1 MLKMMNRSKKTNQ
14 GSQRGARDTAH
25 GGKDAKVG
33 RQGLSPGTNTVGPVK
48 PSLASMAPQPQVGGP
63 GQPTALAGGG
73 AGVGGRSKKAKQQS
87 DGSKGGGSKATG
99 GSRSRRPAVTCAG
112 KETHA
117 TKANGATM
125 AEGGRVGFD
134 IPGGN
139 GGDGGGVGVGGLGSL
154 GQPAGPKMERSN
166 SFFLARKLSS
176 LYSKFSGSRENV
188 SSANAVSPNTDG
200 KDTVDRTQPFQ
211 FVRSR
216 SMSSIQLKRAY
227 RRSQNESTLQNLQ
240 EDAILERSES
250 SEETA
255 GTAAG
260 TVRSEAI
267 ENVPVPEATAPVT
280 PDTPPPMP
288 RFERSNSILAS
299 IRRKISFRSDRRSS
313 TVSSWSTSL
322 QNLRQEDFMISY
334 DDLSFIDYDQF
345 NSYETNLLKRQPAA
359 VASETYHPHH
369 TPPSLNVQD
378 GQTES
383 LSQSNDNTPAVEA
396 TNTGVIRRRRKNDNL
411 LRTTLIRKSMD
422 VESNLDRDKNVYR
435 NSLDAE
441 KLLCI
446 SKVNRKSFRWSAD
459 VERDVVALDLDS
471 VDFAAGKPLT
481 ELAASRQTTPP
492 PYDVCDSGMIDGS
505 ESVKLGTIDDGT
517 EQPTLTASSVGY
529 VSRSESMKRSRSYGG
544 EGGVAFEEGFGH
556 PPKKLQMKSL
566 SLTHLDEIE
575 RQATTPTIINND
587 PHIRKG
593 DNSDTSNTSIASA
606 SGSMGY
612 GATMSGGSSTHAV
625 SPKDVCVTVTS
636 GSTLIGISNSGGG
649 CINPAYDNG
658 DVGHRH
664 EPVDTP
670 ECLHRP
676 GGSPVGDAASGIT
689 AEKDATDKAYEHA
702 DKPLASPS
710 STKAATLCKSVL
722 GGTGSSTSSL
732 KKKSSSFLHRE
743 RKKPI
748 LTRSQVSSS
757 EYFSVCFES
766 DNNDAGVLIPA
777 TKGVRLAECL
787 RTSLSR
793 RSLSFSQIYVTDN
806 GFNNPHET
814 GMRYSEPLDANMD
827 ISALAGRTL
836 IVSERDAGAPS
847 RPRTGAHVTLQKAA
861 SVGNQPSVMS
871 STSRLFTSTS
881 TDDNYDQ
888 SPKATSSASGKQSKQ
903 KWTIPFGSKG
913 PQKSKLCE
921 LLDSYNKEIPKSTS
935 SSSNFNNPEYID
947 ALVGLRNLPQ
957 CWTEIVNCVGMNEA
971 ETKIQS
977 AIWELVTTE
986 VYYILALQTVTDLF
1000 LACLEDIQSQNI
1012 LTDVDQNKLFSNI
1025 RDIWEANLRFWTLY
1039 LHPMVRHSQ
1048 QTKEPM
1054 SIYYFQ
1060 PGFVDFATIF
1070 TPYTKY
1076 CAEQST
1082 CQFYCKEMYH
1092 NNALFMTYCAWCES
1106 QKMCNRLRLAD
1117 ILVRPM
1123 QRLTKYGLLLAAIKK
1138 HITDEAEGEA
1148 IDAMIHSV
1156 EEFVAGVN
1164 SHLTTRQ
1171 ESERL
1176 KGINARI
1183 DSYDVVDSNNEA
1195 LDRMVKQHSAMFDLC
1210 QPMRGID
1217 HGRKVFVEGDLKYK
1231 DSTGKMDVHCF
1242 LFTDF
1247 LLVCKKNK
1255 SDKLKIIRQPY
1266 MTDRLMVQL
1275 KDQTLY
1281 CCYLNELNMVVAA
1294 FSLQS
1299 PKAQHWYDSITKVK
1313 HIYNRMK
1320 LGAFGDVRQYGN
1332 IINISNSCN
1341 NSTSNSNMN
1350 INNDNPS
1357 IKKSPLNSSI
1367 GSRVS
1372 SLNNSHS
1379 GSVDLNESKQV
1390 SIDFEKTNSLS
1401 SDEGAGVPVGSIVS
1415 GPGMMHTKYGVPLVP
1430 VAGRK
1435 AKNTVST
1442 VQTKSSNSLTVQP
1455 YSGLGQSMPNLNLN
1469 SIQNSNTLSVP
1480 GTTSPLSHS
1489 GMVLLSPSQRGIS
1502 YPPPSPTRA
1511 TLRRGFAFSTSIKN
1525 PPLIKTR
1532 NVPSQQSFTLSQQQS
1547 FNTASFAQHQPG
1559 CTTIASSSNTSN
1571 LTNSVAVHQ
1580 TVEGNSGC
1588 PPLPSTNLS
1597 FFKRKNSFQRAP
1609 NSSTTTSTE

>member
-1 MLKMMNRSKKTNQ
+1 MDENVQRSNESIKQRNLVHSIEQISPIRDVYSILPESNVHSTGQSQTLHTQPSASSSPTHISNTSPSAATSLSTLLSPTKISQDVNLQSTSKNGAHQETFSNSLATATPAGFSLILPQNLNRSFDQTAAQSPPKYQIYHQFSRISSTTQ
-14 GSQRGARDTAH
+14 QFIQRQQQQQLQQQEQH
-25 GGKDAKVG
+25 
-33 RQGLSPGTNTVGPVK
+33 QQIFH
-48 PSLASMAPQPQVGGP
+48 PQA
-63 GQPTALAGGG
+63 QPLQL
-73 AGVGGRSKKAKQQS
+73 QQS
-87 DGSKGGGSKATG
+87 PQT
-99 GSRSRRPAVTCAG
+99 
-112 KETHA
+112 
-117 TKANGATM
+117 
-125 AEGGRVGFD
+125 
-134 IPGGN
+134 
-139 GGDGGGVGVGGLGSL
+139 
-154 GQPAGPKMERSN
+154 QPASPVTNYQTPLFRKASYGSSHYAHYSNVDPLTVNAGTLSARPNNTYHQYQTTHQCSKTVDQRSN
-166 SFFLARKLSS
+166 NPFILNFNNISGCCLKNSPTSS
-176 LYSKFSGSRENV
+176 SSPPATSPTDRSITSAPITGNPQSVTSGSSSSAITAVV
-188 SSANAVSPNTDG
+188 SSGTKRTRSLLLKSTSPLQQTTHSSPSHTVSSPQGPPVPPRLSHIHAIGSVSPANTGPTFSNHPSIDPIS
-200 KDTVDRTQPFQ
+200 TTTSSNASSEAIV
-211 FVRSR
+211 
-216 SMSSIQLKRAY
+216 MSSIV
-227 RRSQNESTLQNLQ
+227 T
-240 EDAILERSES
+240 
-250 SEETA
+250 
-255 GTAAG
+255 GTCY
-260 TVRSEAI
+260 
-267 ENVPVPEATAPVT
+267 VT
-280 PDTPPPMP
+280 PP
-288 RFERSNSILAS
+288 
-299 IRRKISFRSDRRSS
+299 
-313 TVSSWSTSL
+313 
-322 QNLRQEDFMISY
+322 
-334 DDLSFIDYDQF
+334 
-345 NSYETNLLKRQPAA
+345 
-359 VASETYHPHH
+359 
-369 TPPSLNVQD
+369 
-378 GQTES
+378 
-383 LSQSNDNTPAVEA
+383 TPAPLITSDKHRELPSMTFGSV
-396 TNTGVIRRRRKNDNL
+396 TPTVVSNTL
-411 LRTTLIRKSMD
+411 P
-422 VESNLDRDKNVYR
+422 
-435 NSLDAE
+435 
-441 KLLCI
+441 
-446 SKVNRKSFRWSAD
+446 
-459 VERDVVALDLDS
+459 DS
-471 VDFAAGKPLT
+471 T
-481 ELAASRQTTPP
+481 
-492 PYDVCDSGMIDGS
+492 
-505 ESVKLGTIDDGT
+505 
-517 EQPTLTASSVGY
+517 TLTASGHNKTPTDGNESGLLTKEMIDKSVRKKRDDFLRTTMKICLV
-529 VSRSESMKRSRSYGG
+529 VS
-544 EGGVAFEEGFGH
+544 
-556 PPKKLQMKSL
+556 PPSKLQMKSL

-575 RQATTPTIINND
+575 RQATTPTIITND
-587 PHIRKG
+587 PHVRKS

-606 SGSMGY
+606 SGSAGY
-612 GATMSGGSSTHAV
+612 GGNTVSGGSSTHAV
-625 SPKDVCVTVTS
+625 SPKDVCLTVTS
-636 GSTLIGISNSGGG
+636 GSALIDISNSDGG

-658 DVGHRH
+658 EGSHRRQAGNSFTVSEVDARIVQKQNSTEKVH
-664 EPVDTP
+664 E
-670 ECLHRP
+670 CQ
-676 GGSPVGDAASGIT
+676 SSGT
-689 AEKDATDKAYEHA
+689 CCM
-702 DKPLASPS
+702 LSSPS
-710 STKAATLCKSVL
+710 CVKAALGYSTKL
-722 GGTGSSTSSL
+722 GGTSSTSSL

-743 RKKPI
+743 RKKPV

-766 DNNDAGVLIPA
+766 DQNDPGVLIPA

-787 RTSLSR
+787 RASLSR

-814 GMRYSEPLDANMD
+814 GLRYTEPLDANMD

-836 IVSERDAGAPS
+836 IVSERDGAPN
-847 RPRTGAHVTLQKAA
+847 RRTGGHLTLQKAA
-861 SVGNQPSVMS
+861 SVGNQPSIMS
-871 STSRLFTSTS
+871 SNSKLFTSTS

-888 SPKATSSASGKQSKQ
+888 SPKASSASGKQSKQ

-935 SSSNFNNPEYID
+935 SSSNFNNPEYVD

-957 CWTEIVNCVGMNEA
+957 CWTDIVNCAGMSEA

-1039 LHPMVRHSQ
+1039 LHPMVKHSQ
-1048 QTKEPM
+1048 RTKDPM

-1060 PGFVDFATIF
+1060 RGFVDFATIF

-1138 HITDEAEGEA
+1138 HINDEAEGEA

-1183 DSYDVVDSNNEA
+1183 DCYEVVDSNNET
-1195 LDRMVKQHSAMFDLC
+1195 LDRLVKQHSIMFDLC

-1231 DSTGKMDVHCF
+1231 DGTGKMDVHCF

-1255 SDKLKIIRQPY
+1255 NDKLKIVRQPY

-1275 KDQTLY
+1275 KDQAIY
-1281 CCYLNELNMVVAA
+1281 CCYVNELNMVVAA
-1294 FSLQS
+1294 FTLQS
-1299 PKAQHWYDSITKVK
+1299 AKAQHWYDSITKVK

-1320 LGAFGDVRQYGN
+1320 QGTFGDVRQYGN

-1350 INNDNPS
+1350 INNDNIS

-1401 SDEGAGVPVGSIVS
+1401 SDEGAGVVNAVTGSGLV
-1415 GPGMMHTKYGVPLVP
+1415 MMHSKYGAVSS
-1430 VAGRK
+1430 RK
-1435 AKNTVST
+1435 PKNTVCT
-1442 VQTKSSNSLTVQP
+1442 MQTKSSNSLTVQP

-1480 GTTSPLSHS
+1480 GTSNSQSHS

-1532 NVPSQQSFTLSQQQS
+1532 NVSSQQSFALSQQQS
-1547 FNTASFAQHQPG
+1547 FNSASLAQHQQCLP
-1559 CTTIASSSNTSN
+1559 SPSNTLHGAPNNSG
-1571 LTNSVAVHQ
+1571 TNSAIEGCAVA
-1580 TVEGNSGC
+1580 SG
-1588 PPLPSTNLS
+1588 LTLSSANVS
-1597 FFKRKNSFQRAP
+1597 FFKRKNSFQSVP
-1609 NSSTTTSTE
+1609 NNSATSSVDQSLPNET

>member
-1 MLKMMNRSKKTNQ
+1 QQTQQLQRQQSPQTQPASPVTNYQAPLFRKASYGSSHYAHYSSVDPPTVNAGISVARPTSTYHQHQPSLQCSKPVDQRSNNPFILNFNNISGCCLKNSPTSSSSPSATSPTDRSAASVATCSNTQPVTDGSSSTAITSFVTSGTKRTRSLMLKSTSPLQQTSRSSPAHALSSPQGPPVPPRLSQIQSGGSVTTPNLGTATNTHP
-14 GSQRGARDTAH
+14 SIEPSSSTAH
-25 GGKDAKVG
+25 CNASS
-33 RQGLSPGTNTVGPVK
+33 SPTTV
-48 PSLASMAPQPQVGGP
+48 
-63 GQPTALAGGG
+63 T
-73 AGVGGRSKKAKQQS
+73 
-87 DGSKGGGSKATG
+87 
-99 GSRSRRPAVTCAG
+99 
-112 KETHA
+112 
-117 TKANGATM
+117 
-125 AEGGRVGFD
+125 
-134 IPGGN
+134 
-139 GGDGGGVGVGGLGSL
+139 
-154 GQPAGPKMERSN
+154 
-166 SFFLARKLSS
+166 
-176 LYSKFSGSRENV
+176 
-188 SSANAVSPNTDG
+188 
-200 KDTVDRTQPFQ
+200 
-211 FVRSR
+211 
-216 SMSSIQLKRAY
+216 SSIV
-227 RRSQNESTLQNLQ
+227 
-240 EDAILERSES
+240 
-250 SEETA
+250 A
-255 GTAAG
+255 GACY
-260 TVRSEAI
+260 
-267 ENVPVPEATAPVT
+267 VT
-280 PDTPPPMP
+280 PPTPAPL
-288 RFERSNSILAS
+288 SAS
-299 IRRKISFRSDRRSS
+299 DK
-313 TVSSWSTSL
+313 
-322 QNLRQEDFMISY
+322 NQE
-334 DDLSFIDYDQF
+334 L
-345 NSYETNLLKRQPAA
+345 
-359 VASETYHPHH
+359 
-369 TPPSLNVQD
+369 PSMTFGSV
-378 GQTES
+378 
-383 LSQSNDNTPAVEA
+383 TPAVMS
-396 TNTGVIRRRRKNDNL
+396 
-411 LRTTLIRKSMD
+411 TTD
-422 VESNLDRDKNVYR
+422 PD
-435 NSLDAE
+435 
-441 KLLCI
+441 
-446 SKVNRKSFRWSAD
+446 
-459 VERDVVALDLDS
+459 
-471 VDFAAGKPLT
+471 P
-481 ELAASRQTTPP
+481 
-492 PYDVCDSGMIDGS
+492 
-505 ESVKLGTIDDGT
+505 
-517 EQPTLTASSVGY
+517 PTLGATPSCHKAPTDSNRDGLRNNERMAEI
-529 VSRSESMKRSRSYGG
+529 VSNNVRKKRDDFLKTTMKICLVVS
-544 EGGVAFEEGFGH
+544 
-556 PPKKLQMKSL
+556 PPSKLQMKSL

-575 RQATTPTIINND
+575 RQATTPTIITND
-587 PHIRKG
+587 PHIRKS

-606 SGSMGY
+606 SGSAGY
-612 GATMSGGSSTHAV
+612 GGNTVSGGSSVHAV

-636 GSTLIGISNSGGG
+636 GSALIDISNSDGG

-658 DVGHRH
+658 DGGHRRDTNNGISVSDMDTRNCPRQESIDKGH
-664 EPVDTP
+664 E
-670 ECLHRP
+670 CQ
-676 GGSPVGDAASGIT
+676 GSGACCMLT
-689 AEKDATDKAYEHA
+689 
-702 DKPLASPS
+702 SPS
-710 STKAATLCKSVL
+710 CVKAAL
-722 GGTGSSTSSL
+722 GYSSKLSGTSSTSSSL

-743 RKKPI
+743 RKKPV

-757 EYFSVCFES
+757 EYFSVCFDS
-766 DNNDAGVLIPA
+766 DHNDPGVLIPA

-787 RTSLSR
+787 RASLSR

-814 GMRYSEPLDANMD
+814 GVRYTEPLDGNMD

-836 IVSERDAGAPS
+836 IVSERDATS
-847 RPRTGAHVTLQKAA
+847 NRRTGGHLTLQKAA
-861 SVGNQPSVMS
+861 SVGNQPSIMS
-871 STSRLFTSTS
+871 STSKLFTSTS

-888 SPKATSSASGKQSKQ
+888 SPKASSASGKQSKQ

-935 SSSNFNNPEYID
+935 SSSNFNNPEYVD

-957 CWTEIVNCVGMNEA
+957 CWTEIVNCAGKLKQRVISNAGRPDGSANNIQMAYHPFLIYQFFPKCFPIKTLRWPVCEGVSEA

-1039 LHPMVRHSQ
+1039 LHPMVKHSQ
-1048 QTKEPM
+1048 RTKEPM

-1060 PGFVDFATIF
+1060 RGFVDFATIF

-1082 CQFYCKEMYH
+1082 CQYYCKEMYH
-1092 NNALFMTYCAWCES
+1092 NNPLFMTYCAWCES

-1138 HITDEAEGEA
+1138 HISDEAEGEA

-1183 DSYDVVDSNNEA
+1183 DCYEVVDANNET
-1195 LDRMVKQHSAMFDLC
+1195 LERMVKQHSIMFDLC
-1210 QPMRGID
+1210 LPMRGID

-1255 SDKLKIIRQPY
+1255 NDKLKIVRQPY

-1275 KDQTLY
+1275 KDQAIY
-1281 CCYLNELNMVVAA
+1281 CCYVNELNMVVAA
-1294 FSLQS
+1294 FTLQS

-1320 LGAFGDVRQYGN
+1320 HGTFGDVRQYGN

-1350 INNDNPS
+1350 INNDNLS

-1401 SDEGAGVPVGSIVS
+1401 SDEGAGVASTMPGS
-1415 GPGMMHTKYGVPLVP
+1415 GLAMMHSKYGPSS
-1430 VAGRK
+1430 GRK
-1435 AKNTVST
+1435 PKNTVCT
-1442 VQTKSSNSLTVQP
+1442 MQTKSSNSLTVQP

-1480 GTTSPLSHS
+1480 GTSNSHSHS

-1532 NVPSQQSFTLSQQQS
+1532 NVSSQQSFALSQQQS
-1547 FNTASFAQHQPG
+1547 FNSASLGQHQQCLP
-1559 CTTIASSSNTSN
+1559 SSSNIPSST
-1571 LTNSVAVHQ
+1571 TNNIGTNA
-1580 TVEGNSGC
+1580 TNEGCTGGGGLSLSSANV
-1588 PPLPSTNLS
+1588 S
-1597 FFKRKNSFQRAP
+1597 FFKRKNSFQSVP
-1609 NSSTTTSTE
+1609 NNSATTSMDQSLPNET